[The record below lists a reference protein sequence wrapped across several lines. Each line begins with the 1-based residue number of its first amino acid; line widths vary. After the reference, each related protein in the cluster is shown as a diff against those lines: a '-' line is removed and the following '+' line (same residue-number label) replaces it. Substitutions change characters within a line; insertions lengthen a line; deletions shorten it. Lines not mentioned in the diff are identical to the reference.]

1 MAAIELENPK
11 AICSAETL
19 AAVLDLSVR
28 HVRRLTRD
36 GVLNLIRRDGKHPR
50 YRLADSIQRYL
61 KHQKHYITADL
72 SRPDDAYL
80 AARTERMCALAK
92 IEQMRVDEMR
102 GRLHRAEDVEFCLTN
117 MLTFMKQRLLAI
129 PARITQVLIGEND
142 FKTIYAAIDNE
153 ICGALMELS
162 VADYKQMFQAQRKAH
177 LEKMTVGMRDGE
189 QRGE

>member
-102 GRLHRAEDVEFCLTN
+102 GRLHRAEDIEFCLTN
-117 MLTFMKQRLLAI
+117 MLTHMRQRMLAI
-129 PARITQVLIGEND
+129 PSRVSRLLVGLTD
-142 FKTIYAAIDNE
+142 FKTIYAAIDDE
-153 ICGALMELS
+153 IRGGLTQLS
-162 VADYKQMFQAQRKAH
+162 VANYQQMFQAQRKVH
-177 LEKMTVGMRDGE
+177 LDKMATGMQDGE
-189 QRGE
+189 QPGE

>member
-1 MAAIELENPK
+1 MAAIELQSPK

-36 GVLNLIRRDGKHPR
+36 GVLKLIRRDGKHPR
-50 YRLADSIQRYL
+50 YRLADSVQQYL

-72 SRPDDAYL
+72 SRPDDAYR
-80 AARTERMCALAK
+80 AARTERMCPLAK
-92 IEQMRVDEMR
+92 IEQIRVDEMR
-102 GRLHRAEDVEFCLTN
+102 GRLHRAEDIEFCLTN

-129 PARITQVLIGEND
+129 PSRITRVLIGQTD

-153 ICGALMELS
+153 IC
-162 VADYKQMFQAQRKAH
+162 VP
-177 LEKMTVGMRDGE
+177 
-189 QRGE
+189 